1 MCVCVF
7 IASRQRSSNLNGK
20 LFFCLTNDFQGTRS
34 FSYTRRKSIHVYLFM
49 KPAMVAVRQETLVF
63 YLEEG
68 ESILLKKGTANKF

>member
-1 MCVCVF
+1 
-7 IASRQRSSNLNGK
+7 
-20 LFFCLTNDFQGTRS
+20 
-34 FSYTRRKSIHVYLFM
+34 M